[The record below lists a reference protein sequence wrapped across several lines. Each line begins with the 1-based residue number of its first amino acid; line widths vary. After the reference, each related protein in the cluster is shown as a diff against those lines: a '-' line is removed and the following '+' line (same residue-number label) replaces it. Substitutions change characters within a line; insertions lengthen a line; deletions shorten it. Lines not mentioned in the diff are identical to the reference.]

1 MCTCLKNKLKKHN
14 HMFTS
19 NECPLDPDSVT
30 TNEREQLHTS
40 TTLSLL
46 TQKKF
51 VYHTFR
57 KQGVERRV
65 IS

>member
-1 MCTCLKNKLKKHN
+1 
-14 HMFTS
+14 MFTS